1 MADKQFQRI
10 EVYFHAGAI
19 LYILVSSLSAVFLR
33 TFNATTLGGYC
44 YYYVYP
50 YGCNIKGSSNFGQCT
65 RGEYFEFFSLC
76 CGLGVPVLCFLGI
89 TGCMILLC
97 GHALK
102 KTKEDRRKSI
112 VGKNTKPKDDNITST
127 VVELAPRHNT
137 NDNPTQNNA
146 ADKRHKLVLEQ
157 VCRLYMKETITQ
169 AALFVLGYILVYIVP
184 LIALILGCLGKLEL
198 SIEDGPIPILMVSI
212 YPLGGFFNILIY
224 CRPKVAALRRQQAG
238 LSWIS
243 ALFHVI
249 RAGGEIPKHLPEHFF
264 CCSNAAEEHSED
276 DNNDNGASNLSVVE
290 EVQNFPNMWR
300 NDEKCLSNEIYSH
313 VGMDGQSLSF
323 GESHACHRD
332 SGQWDYLAGQS
343 DVTRYAGTMMGTLAH
358 DEIFTE
364 FMHARE
370 INFDDSE
377 LSVESLPE
385 VFEDDR
391 DC

>member
-1 MADKQFQRI
+1 
-10 EVYFHAGAI
+10 
-19 LYILVSSLSAVFLR
+19 
-33 TFNATTLGGYC
+33 
-44 YYYVYP
+44 
-50 YGCNIKGSSNFGQCT
+50 
-65 RGEYFEFFSLC
+65 
-76 CGLGVPVLCFLGI
+76 
-89 TGCMILLC
+89 MILLC

-112 VGKNTKPKDDNITST
+112 FGKNTKPKDDNITST

-157 VCRLYMKETITQ
+157 LCTLYMKETITQ

-276 DNNDNGASNLSVVE
+276 DNNDNGASNLSGVE
-290 EVQNFPNMWR
+290 EVQNLPSMRRRSPNVVR
-300 NDEKCLSNEIYSH
+300 NDEKCLSNDIYSH

-323 GESHACHRD
+323 GESHVGHCD
-332 SGQWDYLAGQS
+332 SGQCYYIAGES
-343 DVTRYAGTMMGTLAH
+343 DVTRYSESMGNLAH
-358 DEIFTE
+358 DESFTE
-364 FMHARE
+364 FMHARG